1 MLTPEQLRRHQFSVN
16 ALGFYKVEDVDS
28 FFNEAA
34 DSYEQLAAECNSLR
48 QKMSFL
54 AQKLE
59 DYRQDE
65 GALGSALLVAQRTAD
80 KMVKEAKEEAGK
92 ITAESSEKAETL
104 LFDAKR
110 CAEQTISEANRRAQE
125 LTDKVREDTER
136 QLSEAAQTAETAVNN
151 ANSEAERIMS
161 EARAESAEKLEN
173 ANREAEEIIYKATGK
188 AQEDLKN
195 LTAAVAAEETA
206 LETVRREADKFRS
219 ELLSLYRSHI
229 ELIGSIPRYEELETA
244 PEIAPEEAAA
254 EETETFDDI
263 EEFSEEPAE
272 GVSVSDAFEEEVIEE
287 AELPQIE
294 EIIDFGAVE
303 ETLHDETAK
312 TVYEGGFH
320 LNLDEIT
327 SDE

>member
-80 KMVKEAKEEAGK
+80 KMVKEAKEEADK
-92 ITAESSEKAETL
+92 ITAESSEKAEAL

-110 CAEQTISEANRRAQE
+110 CAEQTVSEANRQAKE
-125 LTDKVREDTER
+125 LTDKVNEDTSR
-136 QLSEAAQTAETAVNN
+136 QLSEASQTAESTVSAAN
-151 ANSEAERIMS
+151 AEAEKILS
-161 EARAESAEKLEN
+161 EARAESEEKLEN
-173 ANREAEEIIYKATGK
+173 ANREAEDIIYKATGK
-188 AQEDLKN
+188 AQEDLSN

-206 LETVRREADKFRS
+206 LETVRREADKFRT

-229 ELIGSIPRYEELETA
+229 ELIGSIPRYEEPETV
-244 PEIAPEEAAA
+244 PESADEEVAVQ
-254 EETETFDDI
+254 ETEALDI
-263 EEFSEEPAE
+263 VEELSEEPAE
-272 GVSVSDAFEEEVIEE
+272 EVFESE
-287 AELPQIE
+287 AELPEIE

-303 ETLHDETAK
+303 ETAHDETAQ
-312 TVYEGGFH
+312 TVYGGGFH